1 MNQKLRKLRA
11 IANYAKGLNM
21 HGADP
26 EIFDCVEDKMKWHK
40 FEPRTASKR
49 VIQLIENVDRS
60 LLTPKEEFCLDLF
73 LFSYYT
79 GGMVN
84 VDICHLTYNMI
95 QGNQVI
101 YERMKFPK
109 IGKPLLIEKSK
120 QIIEKHEGQGIDNY
134 VFPVFTKKHT
144 TEAKMRNRVIQISNR
159 VSKTLTKVCNIL
171 DIKEN
176 ITWYSARDTFISRM
190 VDAGCSPAVT
200 AEQEGNSVTVIFKH
214 YYKFTEGET
223 LLTKMNSV
231 F

>member
-1 MNQKLRKLRA
+1 MRLLWIISALTLLSSNLYAYTKGKVYKLTILHTNDHHGRFWPNKDGEWGLAARATLINQLREQVK
-11 IANYAKGLNM
+11 
-21 HGADP
+21 ADGG
-26 EIFDCVEDKMKWHK
+26 H
-40 FEPRTASKR
+40 
-49 VIQLIENVDRS
+49 S
-60 LLTPKEEFCLDLF
+60 LLIDAGDINTGVPQSDLQDAEPDF
-73 LFSYYT
+73 R
-79 GGMVN
+79 GMALLGYDV
-84 VDICHLTYNMI
+84 CHLTYNMI

-176 ITWYSARDTFISRM
+176 ITWYSARGTFISRM
-190 VDAGCSPAVT
+190 VDA
-200 AEQEGNSVTVIFKH
+200 
-214 YYKFTEGET
+214 
-223 LLTKMNSV
+223 
-231 F
+231 

>member
-1 MNQKLRKLRA
+1 MYSPYSQ
-11 IANYAKGLNM
+11 
-21 HGADP
+21 
-26 EIFDCVEDKMKWHK
+26 
-40 FEPRTASKR
+40 
-49 VIQLIENVDRS
+49 
-60 LLTPKEEFCLDLF
+60 
-73 LFSYYT
+73 
-79 GGMVN
+79 
-84 VDICHLTYNMI
+84 
-95 QGNQVI
+95 
-101 YERMKFPK
+101 
-109 IGKPLLIEKSK
+109 
-120 QIIEKHEGQGIDNY
+120 
-134 VFPVFTKKHT
+134 KKHT

-200 AEQEGNSVTVIFKH
+200 AEQAGNSVTVIFKH

>member
-40 FEPRTASKR
+40 FEPRTVSKR

-73 LFSYYT
+73 LFSYYA

-84 VDICHLTYNMI
+84 VDVCHLTYNMI

-120 QIIEKHEGQGIDNY
+120 QIIEKHEGQGIDK
-134 VFPVFTKKHT
+134 PCHP
-144 TEAKMRNRVIQISNR
+144 E
-159 VSKTLTKVCNIL
+159 
-171 DIKEN
+171 
-176 ITWYSARDTFISRM
+176 FISGALIFLLKILKR
-190 VDAGCSPAVT
+190 VQNDGRLCPAWTAGTLCGQSSTKPA
-200 AEQEGNSVTVIFKH
+200 AR
-214 YYKFTEGET
+214 FT
-223 LLTKMNSV
+223 S
-231 F
+231 

>member
-1 MNQKLRKLRA
+1 M
-11 IANYAKGLNM
+11 
-21 HGADP
+21 
-26 EIFDCVEDKMKWHK
+26 
-40 FEPRTASKR
+40 
-49 VIQLIENVDRS
+49 
-60 LLTPKEEFCLDLF
+60 DLF

-84 VDICHLTYNMI
+84 VDVCHLTYNMI

-120 QIIEKHEGQGIDNY
+120 TNYWETWRSRHWQLCIPRIHKKTYHGGQN
-134 VFPVFTKKHT
+134 
-144 TEAKMRNRVIQISNR
+144 QISNR

-200 AEQEGNSVTVIFKH
+200 AEKWVHAV
-214 YYKFTEGET
+214 
-223 LLTKMNSV
+223 LLGTRRA
-231 F
+231 